1 MQDLAVKANPHDFS
15 ATHAAMRR
23 WVDGNI
29 LAGVSSAAL
38 VGRDIVD
45 LHCEGWADK
54 EAGVALRPDHLF
66 RAFSSTKLIT
76 SCATLLLVEDGRIAL
91 DDPIERYIAQ
101 LGNRQVLKPGATR
114 LDDTEPARASIT
126 VRHLLTH
133 SAGLS
138 YGIFDPGTPM
148 FKGYNA
154 RKVRNQDT
162 PLSDMIDALA
172 DLPLSFHPGTS
183 WEYSVATD
191 VLSRLVE
198 VVSGQA
204 FDVFI
209 GQRILGP
216 LGMADTTFVVPP
228 DQQQRLVAYYAGA
241 DVLDPLKP
249 GLTRTDDAPYPQA
262 YRRPFAR
269 LSGGGGL
276 VTSLPDMIALI
287 RALVPGGP
295 TLLKPETLAAMMTNQ
310 LPEGQWIN
318 FLGQGQIRGKG
329 FGLSGAV
336 TLAPS
341 SIDPPAS
348 LGELQWGG
356 IAGTHWWISPRHNL
370 AGLVM
375 AQRQMAFWH
384 PFSFDLKRRV
394 YEAVLGAGA
403 ARGA

>member
-1 MQDLAVKANPHDFS
+1 MPDLAVTKNTHDFS
-15 ATHAAMRR
+15 ALHTAMRR
-23 WVDGNI
+23 WVDGPI
-29 LAGVSSAAL
+29 LAGVSSAVL

-54 EAGVALRPDHLF
+54 EADIALRPDHLF

-76 SCATLLLVEDGRIAL
+76 SCATLLLVEDGRLGL
-91 DDPIERYIAQ
+91 DDPIERHIPQ

-114 LDDTEPARASIT
+114 IDDTEPARGSIT
-126 VRHLLTH
+126 VRHLLSH

-148 FKGYNA
+148 FKAYNE

-162 PLSDMIDALA
+162 PLSDMIDALEP
-172 DLPLSFHPGTS
+172 LPLSFHPGTG

-198 VVSGQA
+198 VVSGEA
-204 FDVFI
+204 FDGFI
-209 GQRILGP
+209 GRRILKP
-216 LGMADTTFVVPP
+216 LGMVDTTFVVPE
-228 DQQQRLVAYYAGA
+228 QEQHRLVAYYAGA
-241 DVLDPLKP
+241 DGLAPLKP

-262 YRRPFAR
+262 YRRPFPR

-276 VTSLPDMIALI
+276 VSSLPDQIALI
-287 RALVPGGP
+287 RALLPGGP
-295 TLLKPETLAAMMTNQ
+295 TLLKPETIAAMMTNQ

-336 TLAPS
+336 TLTPS

-348 LGELQWGG
+348 TGELQWGG
-356 IAGTHWWISPRHNL
+356 IAGTHWWISPRNNL

-394 YEAVLGAGA
+394 YAAVVGA
-403 ARGA
+403 